1 MTMNFDTVYT
11 NAKAGMDGVD
21 QERIKHIVYE
31 MSKDSAY
38 FQNELRKNT
47 ATEERIRAMLEKK
60 RKMQIKDFEA
70 AEARAKAM
78 ISELEATRD
87 LTRIWIHVDMDAF
100 FASVEEILD
109 PSLSHTPFA
118 VGGMGMIST
127 ANYEAR
133 KFGVRSAMPGFIAV
147 KLCPNIRFVKPKF
160 EKYREYCMI
169 TRERVFKLF
178 DPNFATGSLD
188 EAYLDVTDYSKAT
201 GKNGEDIASII
212 KELVQSETKG
222 LTCSCGIASNKMLA
236 KICSD
241 INKPNGVFELANDK
255 ESIMM
260 FMHKL
265 PTRKVPG
272 IGRVTERILQSFSIS
287 SCGEILSNAGT
298 ILALFSPVS
307 SSFFIKS
314 SLGLGSTS
322 HSDYDEGD
330 SGRKGISCERTFT
343 ATSCEKTLLSKLSEI
358 SENLA
363 NDVAKNFVSLRGK
376 TVTLK
381 MKMSTF
387 EVKTK
392 SLTLNR
398 HIGSPIE
405 IFKHARDLLM
415 EELPAELRL
424 LGVRISNFWEDVRPE
439 SGQLLIDQIMTH
451 GAERSARS
459 DNKKCDEADKSHC
472 RNGWT
477 CSACTYHNRNK
488 STWCEI
494 CMTSRSGY
502 RLGGQISIEVKPEER
517 KRKTTSP
524 KSGSIT
530 KFLKK

>member
-1 MTMNFDTVYT
+1 MNFDTVYT
-11 NAKAGMDGVD
+11 NAKAGMEGVD

-38 FQNELRKNT
+38 FQNELKKNA
-47 ATEERIRAMLEKK
+47 ATDDRIRAMLEKK
-60 RKMQIKDFEA
+60 RKMGKKEVEG
-70 AEARAKAM
+70 AERRAETV

-87 LTRIWIHVDMDAF
+87 LTRLWIHVDMDAF

-109 PSLSHTPFA
+109 PSLSHIPFA

-133 KFGVRSAMPGFIAV
+133 KYGVRAAMPGFIAT
-147 KLCPNIRFVKPKF
+147 KLCEKIRFVKPKF
-160 EKYREYCMI
+160 EKYREYSMI

-178 DPNFATGSLD
+178 DPNFVAGSLD
-188 EAYLDVTDYSKAT
+188 EAYLDVTDYSSAS
-201 GKNGEDIASII
+201 GKSAEEIASKIRD
-212 KELVQSETKG
+212 LVKSETKG

-241 INKPNGVFELANDK
+241 INKPNGVFRLANDK
-255 ESIMM
+255 ASIMR
-260 FMHKL
+260 FMNNL

-272 IGRVTERILQSFSIS
+272 IGRVTEKILQSLSIT

-307 SSFFIKS
+307 STFFIKS

-322 HSDYDEGD
+322 HADYDEGD
-330 SGRKGISCERTFT
+330 SGRKGISCERTFSS
-343 ATSCEKTLLSKLSEI
+343 TSCEKKLVSKLSDV
-358 SENLA
+358 SGNLA
-363 NDVAKNFVSLRGK
+363 NDMAKSSLRGK

-381 MKMSTF
+381 VKMSTF

-398 HIGSPIE
+398 YISSHTD

-424 LGVRISNFWEDVRPE
+424 LGVRISNFWEDIRPE
-439 SGQLLIDQIMTH
+439 SGQLLIDQIMSPGTDCH
-451 GAERSARS
+451 MRS
-459 DNKKCDEADKSHC
+459 DNKSCSEADITHR

-477 CSACTYHNRNK
+477 CSACTYYNRSK
-488 STWCEI
+488 STWCEV

-502 RLGGQISIEVKPEER
+502 RIGGQNTCETKPEER
-517 KRKTTSP
+517 KRKKESSKTGP
-524 KSGSIT
+524 LI